1 MIEKEAV
8 MRKKSL
14 AVLTAFIII
23 GVSYSASLT
32 TALAGQSK
40 EISDGG
46 GREDAELA
54 EVNSSDKEKEVV
66 KDDSE
71 ENLGT
76 KKSGMESLQVP
87 QRLEVVIDPW
97 EMDGKSQIYSDQYA
111 IRNIGET
118 AGVLTLLRLTCKSQ
132 EKSSAIVRT
141 DKNGLHDNE
150 EKAVYMEM
158 IFGNGDSVV
167 LSEKESEYRAELKPG
182 EELVLWF
189 TGEVNEYADTGWED
203 GDITVGVVYSWDEG
217 AIEDA
222 LNEEALNPISDIDD
236 NSINEAGDGC
246 EDETAVEIIAE
257 EEKIPRF
264 DEYAYEQKI
273 ESEEKVIKIIDLQTI
288 QKSKMVIDTWEM
300 EENNQGNRIVS
311 EEYILRNTGEM
322 AGTLTLSNLRCES
335 KELSGL
341 TIRTDKD
348 GLYESEDDAICIE
361 MELGD
366 EERMILSQESSEY
379 QVELKPGEEVSI
391 QFTGEINKSMPKGLD
406 EGSVEVTA
414 VCSWNT

>member
-118 AGVLTLLRLTCKSQ
+118 AGVLTLSRLTCKSQ

-322 AGTLTLSNLRCES
+322 AGTLTLSNLRCE
-335 KELSGL
+335 
-341 TIRTDKD
+341 TNR
-348 GLYESEDDAICIE
+348 
-361 MELGD
+361 
-366 EERMILSQESSEY
+366 
-379 QVELKPGEEVSI
+379 
-391 QFTGEINKSMPKGLD
+391 
-406 EGSVEVTA
+406 
-414 VCSWNT
+414 